1 MNKNKFSSSTN
12 DLYFSSHIRPKSN
25 NVLCLFSGD
34 EPLLTPRLD
43 SRKKAGE
50 FLISFF
56 KDSTVERFVM
66 ICMTEEK
73 NILSVEEIESGDT
86 GSIFI
91 DVERIVQKAVNAS
104 ARKVIIAHNH
114 LSSIMKYSMDDFYA
128 TEKLYAYFMKSKIEL
143 LEHFVISPFGYH
155 SLLYDLADKDAWS
168 DSPS

>member
-12 DLYFSSHIRPKSN
+12 STNLSSCSYPKSN

-34 EPLLTPRLD
+34 DPLLTPRLD

-50 FLISFF
+50 FLFSFF
-56 KDSTVERFVM
+56 KNSTVERFVM

-73 NILSVEEIESGDT
+73 NILSIEEFENGDSG
-86 GSIFI
+86 SVFI
-91 DVERIVQKAVNAS
+91 DVEHIVQKAVNDS

-128 TEKLYAYFMKSKIEL
+128 TEKLYAYFQKAKIEL